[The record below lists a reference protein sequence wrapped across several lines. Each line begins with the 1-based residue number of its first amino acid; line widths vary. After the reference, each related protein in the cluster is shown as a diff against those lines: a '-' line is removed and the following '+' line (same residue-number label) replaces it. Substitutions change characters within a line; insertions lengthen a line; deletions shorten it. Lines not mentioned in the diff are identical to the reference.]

1 MHEYQLAT
9 SVDDKMKTG
18 DASLSVHEDKRS
30 RVISVIH
37 AKEGTMSDYD
47 NLKKEGKLDQTYGSV
62 NASRE
67 TIDLV
72 KTSASHS
79 TTVPKEQYE
88 KLAEKFE
95 DAMKLVEAMRS
106 KIQELESNKMPTKDE
121 VESISS
127 MLDLLG
133 KLDDNAI
140 SRINKLGKM
149 NNE

>member
-1 MHEYQLAT
+1 M
-9 SVDDKMKTG
+9 
-18 DASLSVHEDKRS
+18 
-30 RVISVIH
+30 
-37 AKEGTMSDYD
+37 
-47 NLKKEGKLDQTYGSV
+47 
-62 NASRE
+62 
-67 TIDLV
+67 